1 MVDMTDMVEYQQL
14 AAERSRLG
22 RAIGSA
28 EKKNDTET
36 AEALRAQLQD
46 INKKFNEQREH
57 IKFMRESEQKVAQ
70 NKQDKY
76 KEQSKGTKS
85 YGFNKDTGR
94 SPQQDKNHK
103 EANRILNEPGYAS
116 TKAHNNKR
124 TSPFGDP
131 ALNSWG
137 RDRIKLAN
145 NMNSD
150 GAGSA
155 GKGGA
160 RSNNQLAGGDIDV
173 KNAKGR
179 TAGIGKESRFYNPD
193 KSNPRGGMSI
203 SNYSENMQNFSKE
216 DRHQI
221 VKGMMDGTLSR
232 KDLESKGF
240 KVEDKTF
247 AQSVKD
253 HNKSKEGGADTEVA
267 KAPPPPPPPPPK
279 KTEVA

>member
-57 IKFMRESEQKVAQ
+57 IKFIRESEQKVAQ
-70 NKQDKY
+70 NRQDKY
-76 KEQSKGTKS
+76 KEQSKGSTS
-85 YGFNKDTGR
+85 YNI
-94 SPQQDKNHK
+94 KNQ
-103 EANRILNEPGYAS
+103 G
-116 TKAHNNKR
+116 T
-124 TSPFGDP
+124 TSPFKERQNRQIEAVLDP
-131 ALNSWG
+131 KHGGTNAGTLKREQDFVDITGLGKRMRRLDALDQQKGIN
-137 RDRIKLAN
+137 RN
-145 NMNSD
+145 NN
-150 GAGSA
+150 
-155 GKGGA
+155 
-160 RSNNQLAGGDIDV
+160 LAGGDIDV

-179 TAGIGKESRFYNPD
+179 TAGIGNSRFYNPD

-253 HNKSKEGGADTEVA
+253 HNKSKEGGAGTEVA